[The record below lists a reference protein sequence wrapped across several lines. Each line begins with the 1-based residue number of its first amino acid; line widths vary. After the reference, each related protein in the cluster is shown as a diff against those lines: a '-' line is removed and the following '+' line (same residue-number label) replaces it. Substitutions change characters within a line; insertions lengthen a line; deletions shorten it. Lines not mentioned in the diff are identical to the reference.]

1 MIRDQIIQI
10 KPGWSVR
17 HIFIQNINASFTL
30 CAKILIT
37 LLLVGILS
45 VALDKTN

>member
-1 MIRDQIIQI
+1 MISDQIIQI

-17 HIFIQNINASFTL
+17 HIFKQNLNASFTL
-30 CAKILIT
+30 YVKILTT